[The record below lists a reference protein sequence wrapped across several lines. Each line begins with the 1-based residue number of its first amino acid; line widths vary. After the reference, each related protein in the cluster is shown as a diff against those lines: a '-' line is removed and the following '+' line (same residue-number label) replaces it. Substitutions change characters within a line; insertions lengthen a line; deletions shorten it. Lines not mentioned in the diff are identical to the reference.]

1 MVLWI
6 LGGVENVI
14 RVLILETAFRMIF
27 ASIFNRQ

>member
-14 RVLILETAFRMIF
+14 RVLIFETDFCMIF
-27 ASIFNRQ
+27 ALIFNRQ